1 MRVAVVFKDRCQPK
15 RCHLECIAFCPPQR
29 TGTEVIWIDPETTKA
44 AISEE
49 TCISCGICL
58 PAGVPISA
66 LQGVVP
72 IEEVKVGDRVLTH
85 TGQYRG
91 VKGLWHRE
99 YTGPLYRITTT
110 GQPDPLEVTEDHP
123 ILAVIRPPI
132 KGGKR
137 LLKDFGVLRW
147 VLPSTLKV
155 GDYLVK
161 PRIVAPETESVWEVP
176 IPVSSRGKNRQSI
189 WSEQLV
195 QVPLTPEIGR
205 LIGYYLAEG
214 SADDRRLV
222 FSFHVREQAYR
233 DDIRAIAQKYFGLRE
248 KEESNTGKGRNA
260 RFDSYLLARVF
271 GSLGHRCDEKRIPGE
286 IMTSRREVRAQ
297 VVRGLWRGDG
307 YRDPARSYFG
317 ISTTSSHLAY
327 QTQEL
332 LASLGI
338 VAGVTSTRPKGKRRA
353 YRLLV
358 TGEFVAPMARLLGL
372 SCSEIRNRTAS
383 HYIMDDEFSYASIRK
398 IRTKVVQDL
407 PVFNLEVE
415 EDETYVAAGHAVHNC
430 VRKCPFD
437 AIRIIGLPEALK
449 EDLVHQYGKNA
460 FRLFRIPVPKK
471 GEVIGLL
478 GPNGIG
484 KTTCVSMLSG
494 EIAPN
499 LGHYRRKKPH
509 WDDVLEYFAGTE
521 VHGYLEKI
529 ANKELT
535 TAIKPQYVDKLS
547 KIYSGKVRDLL
558 RKTDRQ
564 GKLDELTASL
574 ELGSFLDRDIAQL
587 SGGELQRLAIAA
599 TMLKD
604 ADVYFFDEPSSY
616 LDIYQ
621 RLQVAKVIQS
631 LSKEKYVV
639 VVEHDLAVLD
649 FLADTVFLMYG
660 EEGAYGIIAQPR
672 PVRTAVNVYLGGY
685 LKEENIRFRDREIRF
700 DVRPPRAAW
709 TADVLLA
716 FDELTKRYEGF
727 ELVVHPGRLRK
738 GEVVG
743 VVGPNATGKTTFV
756 KMLAG
761 QETPTT
767 GAVQGKWQVSYKPQ
781 YLEAVY
787 EGTVGDLLRGAV
799 GKKADTGYFETEILQ
814 PLKVKGMLERDV
826 STLSGGELQRVAI
839 ALCLGRDAD
848 IYLLDEP
855 SAYLDSNQRME
866 AARTIR
872 RVMEKESRTGLIVD
886 HDVYFLDM
894 VSDSLMVFS
903 GEPGR
908 RGVGEG
914 PFPMRDGMNRFLRMV
929 GITFRRDA
937 DTNRPRINKLDSR
950 LDREQKSAGEYYY
963 AIEEAVKA
971 S

>member
-1 MRVAVVFKDRCQPK
+1 MATAD
-15 RCHLECIAFCPPQR
+15 
-29 TGTEVIWIDPETTKA
+29 
-44 AISEE
+44 
-49 TCISCGICL
+49 
-58 PAGVPISA
+58 
-66 LQGVVP
+66 
-72 IEEVKVGDRVLTH
+72 
-85 TGQYRG
+85 
-91 VKGLWHRE
+91 
-99 YTGPLYRITTT
+99 
-110 GQPDPLEVTEDHP
+110 
-123 ILAVIRPPI
+123 
-132 KGGKR
+132 
-137 LLKDFGVLRW
+137 
-147 VLPSTLKV
+147 
-155 GDYLVK
+155 
-161 PRIVAPETESVWEVP
+161 SVE
-176 IPVSSRGKNRQSI
+176 
-189 WSEQLV
+189 
-195 QVPLTPEIGR
+195 
-205 LIGYYLAEG
+205 
-214 SADDRRLV
+214 
-222 FSFHVREQAYR
+222 
-233 DDIRAIAQKYFGLRE
+233 
-248 KEESNTGKGRNA
+248 
-260 RFDSYLLARVF
+260 
-271 GSLGHRCDEKRIPGE
+271 
-286 IMTSRREVRAQ
+286 
-297 VVRGLWRGDG
+297 
-307 YRDPARSYFG
+307 
-317 ISTTSSHLAY
+317 
-327 QTQEL
+327 
-332 LASLGI
+332 
-338 VAGVTSTRPKGKRRA
+338 
-353 YRLLV
+353 
-358 TGEFVAPMARLLGL
+358 PMAGLLGL
-372 SCSEIRNRTAS
+372 DFIERRNRTAS
-383 HYIMDDEFSYASIRK
+383 HY
-398 IRTKVVQDL
+398 VQDDDFVYTPIRGIERDVVSGL
-407 PVFNLEVE
+407 TVYNLEVE
-415 EDETYVAAGHAVHNC
+415 EDQTFVAAGNLTHNC

-449 EDLVHQYGKNA
+449 EDLVHQYGKNS
-460 FRLFRIPVPKK
+460 FRLFRLPVPKK

-484 KTTCVSMLSG
+484 KTTCVNILSG
-494 EIAPN
+494 ETAPN

-521 VHGYLEKI
+521 AHGYLEKI

-547 KIYSGKVRDLL
+547 KVYTGKVRDLL
-558 RKTDRQ
+558 RKTDRL
-564 GKLDELTASL
+564 GRLDELSVSL
-574 ELGSFLDRDIAQL
+574 ELDSFLDREISQL

-621 RLQVAKVIQS
+621 RLKVAKVIQS

-649 FLADTVFLMYG
+649 FLAETVFLMYG

-672 PVRTAVNVYLGGY
+672 PVRTAINVYLGGY
-685 LKEENIRFRDREIRF
+685 LKEENIRFRERDIRF
-700 DVRPPRAAW
+700 DVRPPRVEWQAE
-709 TADVLLA
+709 TLLE
-716 FDELTKRYEGF
+716 FQELTKRYEGF

-756 KMLAG
+756 KMIAG
-761 QETPTT
+761 QETPTS
-767 GAVQGKWQVSYKPQ
+767 GAVEGRWNVSYKPQ
-781 YLEAVY
+781 YLEGAY
-787 EGTVGDLLRGAV
+787 EGAV
-799 GKKADTGYFETEILQ
+799 GDVLRTTVGQKADSGYFETEILQ
-814 PLKVKGMLERDV
+814 PLKVKGMMERDV

-872 RVMEKESRTGLIVD
+872 RVMEKEVRTGLIVD

-929 GITFRRDA
+929 GVTFRRDA

-950 LDREQKSAGEYYY
+950 LDREQKTAGEYYY
-963 AIEEAVKA
+963 AIEDTIQA

>member
-1 MRVAVVFKDRCQPK
+1 M
-15 RCHLECIAFCPPQR
+15 
-29 TGTEVIWIDPETTKA
+29 IWIDPETTKA

-58 PAGVPISA
+58 PAGVPISTDS
-66 LQGVVP
+66 GVVP
-72 IEEVKVGDRVLTH
+72 IDKITVGTRALTH
-85 TGQYRG
+85 HGRYR
-91 VKGLWHRE
+91 VVTSVQIRI
-99 YTGPLYRITTT
+99 YDGPLYRIRVT
-110 GQPDPLEVTEDHP
+110 GQPDPLEVTEEHP
-123 ILAVIRPPI
+123 ILAVIRRPI
-132 KGGKR
+132 KGGRR
-137 LLKDFGVLRW
+137 LEKATGVLRW
-147 VLPSTLKV
+147 VRPIELKA

-161 PRIVAPETESVWEVP
+161 PRIHETASQDSWDVP
-176 IPVSSRGKNRQSI
+176 IPMVLSRGSHPQ
-189 WSEQLV
+189 WSEQLISL
-195 QVPLTPEIGR
+195 PLTPDLGR
-205 LIGYYLAEG
+205 LIGYYLSEG

-222 FSFHVREQAYR
+222 FSFHEKEQNYRNDVRR
-233 DDIRAIAQKYFGLRE
+233 IIHRGFGLRGYE
-248 KEESNTGKGRNA
+248 TKNTGLGRNV
-260 RFDSYLLARVF
+260 RYDSAVLARVF
-271 GSLGHRCDEKRIPGE
+271 GSLGRKCDQKHVPPAF
-286 IMTSRREVRAQ
+286 MTASKTVREE

-307 YRDPARSYFG
+307 HREFHRNYFG
-317 ISTTSSHLAY
+317 IVTTSPHLAY
-327 QTQEL
+327 QVQEIL
-332 LASLGI
+332 GGLGI
-338 VAGVTSTRPKGKRRA
+338 AASVTSSSPSGKRRA
-353 YRLLV
+353 YELRVTAQFSQQMATLLQV
-358 TGEFVAPMARLLGL
+358 EF
-372 SCSEIRNRTAS
+372 SDTRNRKAS
-383 HYIMDDEFSYASIRK
+383 HFLVDDDFVYASIRS
-398 IRTKVVQDL
+398 IEVRRVEGLQ
-407 PVFNLEVE
+407 VFNLEVE
-415 EDETYVAAGHAVHNC
+415 DDQTYTAAGQVVHNC
-430 VRKCPFD
+430 VKKCPFD

-460 FRLFRIPVPKK
+460 FRLFRLPVPKQ

-484 KTTCVSMLSG
+484 KTTCVGLLSG
-494 EIAPN
+494 ELAPN
-499 LGHYRRKKPH
+499 LGHYRRKKAY
-509 WDDVLEYFAGTE
+509 WDEVLDYFSGTE
-521 VHGYLEKI
+521 LHDYLARI
-529 ANKELT
+529 ASKKLT

-547 KIYSGKVRDLL
+547 KIYTGRVRDLL
-558 RKTDRQ
+558 TKIDKRDR
-564 GKLDELTASL
+564 LAELTVSL
-574 ELGSFLDRDIAQL
+574 DLASFLDRDIAQL
-587 SGGELQRLAIAA
+587 SGGELQRMAIAA

-604 ADVYFFDEPSSY
+604 ADIYFFDEPSSY

-672 PVRTAVNVYLGGY
+672 PVRTAINVYLGGY

-700 DVRPPRAAW
+700 DTRPPRGDWKAE
-709 TADVLLA
+709 TLVR
-716 FDELTKRYEGF
+716 FGELTKRFEDF
-727 ELVVHPGRLRK
+727 ELAVHPGRLRK

-761 QETPTT
+761 QETPTS
-767 GAVQGKWQVSYKPQ
+767 GAVEGRWQVSYKPQ
-781 YLEAVY
+781 YLEGVY
-787 EGTVGDLLRGAV
+787 EGTVGELLRNTV

-848 IYLLDEP
+848 IYLIDEP

-872 RVMEKESRTGLIVD
+872 RVMEKEARTGLIVD
-886 HDVYFLDM
+886 HDVYFIDM
-894 VSDSLMVFS
+894 VSDSIMVFS
-903 GEPGR
+903 GDPGR
-908 RGVGEG
+908 TGVGEG
-914 PFPMRDGMNRFLRMV
+914 PFPMRDGMNRFLKMV

-963 AIEEAVKA
+963 AIEDAVHA

>member
-1 MRVAVVFKDRCQPK
+1 VRVAVVFKDRCQPK

-58 PAGVPISA
+58 PAGVPISTDS
-66 LQGVVP
+66 GIVP
-72 IEEVKVGDRVLTH
+72 IDSIRVGDEVLTH
-85 TGQYRG
+85 RGRYRP
-91 VKGLWHRE
+91 VTELHTRM
-99 YTGPLYRITTT
+99 YTGPLYQIRVT
-110 GQPDPLEVTEDHP
+110 GQPDLLEATEDHP
-123 ILAVIRPPI
+123 ILAVVRKPI
-132 KGGKR
+132 KGGRR
-137 LLKDFGVLRW
+137 LEKGKGVLRW
-147 VLPSTLKV
+147 LKPAELKV

-161 PRIVAPETESVWEVP
+161 ARISETSPDDSWDVP
-176 IPVSSRGKNRQSI
+176 VPMVLSRGIHPQ

-195 QVPLTPEIGR
+195 SLPLTADLGT
-205 LIGYYLAEG
+205 LVGYYLAEG
-214 SADDRRLV
+214 SISNQSVA
-222 FSFHVREQAYR
+222 FSFH
-233 DDIRAIAQKYFGLRE
+233 E
-248 KEESNTGKGRNA
+248 KEQNYRNDVRRIVHRLFGFQGHETTNTGRGRGV
-260 RFDSYLLARVF
+260 RFDSAILARVL
-271 GSLGHRCDEKRIPGE
+271 GSLGKGCDKKRIPPAFMKAAPAVKAGLL
-286 IMTSRREVRAQ
+286 
-297 VVRGLWRGDG
+297 RGLWRGDG
-307 YRDPARSYFG
+307 HREYQGHYFG
-317 ISTTSSHLAY
+317 IVTTSPHLAY
-327 QTQEL
+327 QTQEI

-338 VAGVTSTRPKGKRRA
+338 GAGVTARLSPGKRRNYHILA
-353 YRLLV
+353 
-358 TGEFVAPMARLLGL
+358 TGEFSEPMAKLLGVRFL
-372 SCSEIRNRTAS
+372 DSRNRRAGKHVLDHEFVYAPIREIRVRDATNL
-383 HYIMDDEFSYASIRK
+383 
-398 IRTKVVQDL
+398 Q
-407 PVFNLEVE
+407 VFNLEVA
-415 EDETYVAAGHAVHNC
+415 EDETYTASGRLVHNC

-460 FRLFRIPVPKK
+460 FRLFRLPVPKK

-484 KTTCVSMLSG
+484 KTTCVGLLSG
-494 EIAPN
+494 EVAPN
-499 LGHYRRKKPH
+499 LGHYRRKKAY
-509 WDDVLEYFAGTE
+509 WEEVLDYFAGTE
-521 VHGYLEKI
+521 LHDYLAKI
-529 ANKELT
+529 ANKKLT

-547 KIYSGKVRDLL
+547 KIYTGRVRDLL
-558 RKTDRQ
+558 TKADKRGRLADLTVS
-564 GKLDELTASL
+564 LDL
-574 ELGSFLDRDIAQL
+574 ESFLDRDIAQL
-587 SGGELQRLAIAA
+587 SGGELQRMAIAA
-599 TMLKD
+599 TMLKE
-604 ADVYFFDEPSSY
+604 ADIYFFDEPSSY

-631 LSKEKYVV
+631 LSREKYVV

-672 PVRTAVNVYLGGY
+672 PVRTAINVYLGGY

-700 DVRPPRAAW
+700 DTRPPRGDWKAE
-709 TADVLLA
+709 TLVR
-716 FDELTKRYEGF
+716 FGELTKRFDDF
-727 ELVVHPGRLRK
+727 ELTVHPGRLRK

-761 QETPTT
+761 QETPTS
-767 GAVQGKWQVSYKPQ
+767 GAVEGRWQVSYKPQ

-787 EGTVGDLLRGAV
+787 EGTVGDLLRNAV

-848 IYLLDEP
+848 IYLIDEP

-872 RVMEKESRTGLIVD
+872 RVMEKEARTGLIVD
-886 HDVYFLDM
+886 HDVYFIDM
-894 VSDSLMVFS
+894 VSDSIMVFS
-903 GEPGR
+903 GDPGR
-908 RGVGEG
+908 TGVGEG
-914 PFPMRDGMNRFLRMV
+914 PFPMREGMNRFLKMV

-963 AIEEAVKA
+963 AIEDAVHA
-971 S
+971 A